1 MVTGQT
7 TSLEASLDVI
17 NSDLMLRRFTTSSTA
32 SLQALSDILPLNNPL
47 IHWCI
52 QRSFAS
58 TALNYDIETIIA
70 QRRDVTTKSAVRQLR
85 KKGKL
90 PGTLQSLPGNTSLDL
105 IFSTKQIAAEW
116 RKHGRSGWACR
127 LYNIAIVDD
136 LDAALAAAQSLPP
149 SSASSSLEPSQ
160 AQQTGIIETYRAL
173 GRLIHMTSSTGE
185 LENATL
191 LYTPPERRVKVN
203 VPLKIWGKEVC
214 PGLKAGGHINYMK
227 RAVPCICPGDNVPT
241 SFEVDIRNWQVGD
254 KLYPEALMEGG
265 SVPHGV
271 VVKLKDGNYPLL
283 NIKKG

>member
-1 MVTGQT
+1 
-7 TSLEASLDVI
+7 
-17 NSDLMLRRFTTSSTA
+17 MLRRFTTSYTA
-32 SLQALSDILPLNNPL
+32 SLQALSDLLPLNPS
-47 IHWCI
+47 IQRCI

-58 TALNYDIETIIA
+58 TALSYDIETLIA

-85 KKGKL
+85 KQGKL

-127 LYNIAIVDD
+127 LYDIAIVDD
-136 LDAALAAAQSLPP
+136 LDAALAAAQSPPP
-149 SSASSSLEPSQ
+149 SSTSSSSSSSEPIQ
-160 AQQTGIIETYRAL
+160 EQQQIKGVVETYRAL

-191 LYTPPERRVKVN
+191 LYTPPERRVKVS

-227 RAVPCICPGDNVPT
+227 RAVPCLCPGDNVPT

-254 KLYPEALMEGG
+254 KLYPEALMKGG
-265 SVPHGV
+265 SVPQGV